1 MYLEPDSMDS
11 HLGQHSSRK
20 STQEPSIP
28 LSFSRP
34 RRATLALNAAYNLS
48 HLQDSSTSGF
58 VFGTTDSALAT
69 GEKLTV
75 TKYAVHGENRD
86 RETVEN
92 WRLTESMRRGL
103 GVENLYPTIE
113 NKGRKIVDW
122 EAMYVKEL
130 NWQ

>member
-1 MYLEPDSMDS
+1 MNSD
-11 HLGQHSSRK
+11 LGRHSSRK

-48 HLQDSSTSGF
+48 RAQDFSTGGF

-69 GEKLTV
+69 EEKLTV
-75 TKYAVHGENRD
+75 TKCAVHGENCDRD
-86 RETVEN
+86 TVEN
-92 WRLTESMRRGL
+92 WHLTESMCRSL
-103 GVENLYPTIE
+103 EFKNLYPTIE